1 MEETN
6 SIISINHLTKK
17 YGNFV
22 ALNDVSIDFP
32 KGQIIGLLGPNGS
45 GKTTMIKLIVNL
57 LSQYEGSI
65 KVDGK
70 DIGIESKKVVSYLP
84 DKDYLNKAWTF
95 KEAVEYFSDFYD
107 DFDVKKAYRLV
118 EELKIPT
125 NVKFKALS
133 KGTREKLQLIL
144 VLSRNAKVYL
154 FDEPIAGVDP
164 VARDLVFK
172 LIMENHA
179 EGSSVIISTHLIYDC
194 EGILDYVVFLKNG
207 QIALRSGADELR
219 KATGKSINDVFKE
232 IFAYG
237 NY

>member
-1 MEETN
+1 MQDNEN
-6 SIISINHLTKK
+6 IVSIKNLTKK
-17 YGNFV
+17 YGNLV
-22 ALNDVSIDFP
+22 ALKNINLDFP
-32 KGQIIGLLGPNGS
+32 KGKIIGLLGPNGS
-45 GKTTMIKLIVNL
+45 GKTTIIKLIVNL
-57 LSQYEGSI
+57 LSQYEGNI

-70 DIGIESKKVVSYLP
+70 DIGIETKKVVAYLP
-84 DKDYLNKAWTF
+84 DKDYLNKSWTF
-95 KEAVEYFSDFYD
+95 KDAIEYFSDFYD
-107 DFDVKKAYRLV
+107 DFDINKAYRLV

-144 VLSRNAKVYL
+144 VLSRNAKIYL

-172 LIMENHA
+172 LILENHA
-179 EGSSVIISTHLIYDC
+179 EGSSVVISTHLILDC
-194 EGILDYVVFLKNG
+194 ENILDYVIFLKNG
-207 QIALRSGADELR
+207 EIALRSNVDELR

-232 IFAYG
+232 VFAYE